1 MVLWEVLSMVRTTNV
16 LLVAVIIML
25 FIFPFFSFA
34 FAQGDIDISVKG
46 GFGCHI
52 LINNHSNDT
61 VIGWINYTEDGLF
74 RHRSEQASITILPFS
89 TLGSWIAYIGIMSLN
104 VSVQAG
110 GILLTRHG
118 FSIMYITFFLP

>member
-1 MVLWEVLSMVRTTNV
+1 MARTTNV
-16 LLVAVIIML
+16 LIVAVIITL
-25 FIFPFFSFA
+25 LISPFFSFA
-34 FAQGDIDISVKG
+34 FAQGDVDISIKG

-61 VIGWINYTEDGLF
+61 VNGSINITADGLF
-74 RHRSEQASITILPFS
+74 RHRSEQANIVIMPFS
-89 TLGSWIAYIGIMSLN
+89 TLGSWIAMPGIISLN

>member
-1 MVLWEVLSMVRTTNV
+1 MARTTNV
-16 LLVAVIIML
+16 LIVAVIITL

-34 FAQGDIDISVKG
+34 FAQGDIDISIKG
-46 GFGCHI
+46 GFGCNI

-61 VIGWINYTEDGLF
+61 VIASFNYTADGLF
-74 RHRSEQASITILPFS
+74 TNRTLTDQGANITIKPFLMF
-89 TLGSWIAYIGIMSLN
+89 TYWRAVPRIMSLQ

-118 FSIMYITFFLP
+118 FSIMYITFFLH